1 MKKLTIATVLAAL
14 VATGLAGCGDKNKKP
29 TTVATETPDR
39 DDSEG
44 KDQKQP
50 SVDRDDDQLPTQPD
64 PAALGQ
70 VIYFEFDS
78 TTLSQEARD
87 TLTEN
92 AEWLKQDPARRL
104 TIEGHTDEVGTD
116 EYNLALGER
125 RARAALE
132 YLKNLGV
139 EADRVD
145 VLTYGEEKPAS
156 DTDEGNRRAMF
167 IAGKPRA

>member
-29 TTVATETPDR
+29 TTVATETP
-39 DDSEG
+39 
-44 KDQKQP
+44 
-50 SVDRDDDQLPTQPD
+50 DRDDDQLPTQPD